1 MKRVFLILLIT
12 ILCYSCKQEKPSFQT
27 KTDVEVEAIANLDG
41 VWELISFYNYR
52 NNVIVD
58 TVYANPEN
66 PQIKIFLD
74 NKVMWSRKEPKGKL
88 EYFGYGSYEVTDS
101 TLVETLEFGSKEMLR
116 VIDSSRIF
124 SFELLKGNGTF
135 SQIDIGPEGDR
146 IFSENY
152 TRIKE

>member
-1 MKRVFLILLIT
+1 MKRLFFILVIT
-12 ILCYSCKQEKPSFQT
+12 LLCLSCKQENNVTNTQAE
-27 KTDVEVEAIANLDG
+27 VEVEANLDLDG
-41 VWELISFYNYR
+41 VWELVSFYNYR
-52 NNVIVD
+52 DNIIVD
-58 TVYANPEN
+58 TIIANPEN

-74 NKVMWSRKEPKGKL
+74 SKVMWSRKEPKGKL

>member
-1 MKRVFLILLIT
+1 MKRVFLILVVTL
-12 ILCYSCKQEKPSFQT
+12 LCLSCKQENNITNS
-27 KTDVEVEAIANLDG
+27 KTDVEVESNLDLDG
-41 VWELISFYNYR
+41 VWELVSFYNYR

-58 TVYANPEN
+58 TIIARPEN

-101 TLVETLEFGSKEMLR
+101 SLVETLEFGSKEMLR
-116 VIDSSRIF
+116 VIDSSRVF
-124 SFELLKGNGTF
+124 SFELLKGNDTYT
-135 SQIDIGPEGDR
+135 QIDIGPEGDR

-152 TRIKE
+152 IRIKE

>member
-12 ILCYSCKQEKPSFQT
+12 ILCYSCKQEKPSTQT
-27 KTDVEVEAIANLDG
+27 KTDFEVEASSNLDG
-41 VWELISFYNYR
+41 VWELASFYNYKD
-52 NNVIVD
+52 NIVVD
-58 TVYANPEN
+58 TVMVNLEN

-74 NKVMWSRKEPKGKL
+74 NKVMWSRKEPKGKE
-88 EYFGYGSYEVTDS
+88 EYFGYGSYKVTDS

-116 VIDSSRIF
+116 VIDSNKVF
-124 SFELLKGNGTF
+124 SFELIKGIDTF

-152 TRIKE
+152 IRIKE